1 LAAAC
6 DHRCLQAMVDA
17 FVAEHRETLVSV
29 FGTAK
34 PNPACRP
41 IRAGYTTR
49 TSNEHLPDDIH
60 YDICHAQQTAARISR
75 GYQSHQPFDPRL
87 TYVPLTAIAFPH
99 MRWPTRWGGPLE
111 FIRGDCN
118 EAGDG
123 SVSFAHL
130 SAEKPALRI
139 LPEPNRTIIF
149 RADLLH
155 RATLPEDLTGVAVD
169 GRPGGNRYSTVLRML
184 CVAPSPGS

>member
-1 LAAAC
+1 
-6 DHRCLQAMVDA
+6 M
-17 FVAEHRETLVSV
+17 
-29 FGTAK
+29 
-34 PNPACRP
+34 
-41 IRAGYTTR
+41 
-49 TSNEHLPDDIH
+49 
-60 YDICHAQQTAARISR
+60 
-75 GYQSHQPFDPRL
+75 
-87 TYVPLTAIAFPH
+87 
-99 MRWPTRWGGPLE
+99 E